1 MDASPMNSPFVFA
14 ALALLLGFAVGLV
27 HFLSLKRVAALYLG
41 GSVGWPIA
49 LQLIRLAILVVMMV
63 WLAKAGALPL
73 LAGALGVILARIV
86 VLRLA
91 GKEA

>member
-1 MDASPMNSPFVFA
+1 MSSPFAIA

-41 GSVGWPIA
+41 GSVAWPIA

-73 LAGALGVILARIV
+73 LAGALGLILARVV